1 MSAICVTTVH
11 ATEYAKSYE
20 TLEVFDAEGMDAAP
34 RSVTTWLMIMLAS
47 FAAGLL
53 FFWRHPIARWVVV
66 FLWQELSRCKLL
78 LCWVCFS
85 CRV

>member
-66 FLWQELSRCKLL
+66 FFVAGIIALQITSLL
-78 LCWVCFS
+78 GMF
-85 CRV
+85 